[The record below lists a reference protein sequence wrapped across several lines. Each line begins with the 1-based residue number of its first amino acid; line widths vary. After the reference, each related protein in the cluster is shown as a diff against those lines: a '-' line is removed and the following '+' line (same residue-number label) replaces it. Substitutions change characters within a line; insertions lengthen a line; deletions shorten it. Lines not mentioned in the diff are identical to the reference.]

1 MSAAFVT
8 HALVL
13 GGAALPAGAT
23 VLVRSVRSI
32 FGTMSSSQGPSVAS
46 SFEPSTEPLPRTL
59 DRYELLGVLGS
70 GAFATVYR
78 ARHVHTEQAVA
89 VKVLQRQQGTTQG
102 VERWLAEARAM
113 AAVNHPN
120 VVRVLDCGREETGEA
135 FLVMEL
141 TPGATLESMLHGR
154 TLPVAHAVR
163 LASQML
169 EGLEAAHAKGI
180 VHRDVK
186 PPNVLVTHDDAGNP
200 VAKLLDF
207 GVSKIVAPGQAS
219 GTLPGTAMGTPGYM
233 APELFGDAAN
243 ADPRAD
249 VYAVAAT
256 LYEMLAGRLP
266 ILANSY
272 EDFVVKVRFDRPPPL
287 KSVAP
292 HVPAT
297 LAEVIDRG
305 LARDRDA
312 RWPTARAFADAL
324 RMSVSASMAPASPGL
339 DATMDVRDVR
349 DVRLPLP
356 PLVPQ
361 EQHAAI
367 ARTDPPIHSTLKS
380 NPPPVARTTLRS
392 SESKSRFGLI
402 LAIVGGLLLVSSGAA
417 AAFFYLKSNSGSGS
431 GATTA
436 SVRDTREKKDSTM
449 ESHEAEHVTAV
460 GPLPFDPAGDAPG
473 APSAGTDA
481 GAAALPR
488 ARGITFTAVPSVTNH
503 ITDASLA
510 TFSRAV
516 SPRAQLCRPIGTPA
530 TVLVELL
537 VNEGEIGI
545 AHIAPG
551 NKGDKIVAQCVAGAF
566 KEVSDKGG
574 RLSGEGIVQVL
585 VTLEPR

>member
-1 MSAAFVT
+1 MSTAFVT

-13 GGAALPAGAT
+13 GGAVVPAGAT

-32 FGTMSSSQGPSVAS
+32 FGTMSASSQSPSI
-46 SFEPSTEPLPRTL
+46 EPSTEPLPRTL

-120 VVRVLDCGREETGEA
+120 VVRVLDCGRAETGEA

-141 TPGATLESMLHGR
+141 TPGATLESMLQGR

-169 EGLEAAHAKGI
+169 EGLDAAHAKGI

-186 PPNVLVTHDDAGNP
+186 PANVLVTHDDAGNP

-207 GVSKIVAPGQAS
+207 GVSKIVAPGRAS

-272 EDFVVKVRFDRPPPL
+272 EDFVVKVRFDRPAPL

-312 RWPTARAFADAL
+312 RWPSAKAFADAL

-349 DVRLPLP
+349 DLRDVRLPLP
-356 PLVPQ
+356 PLVPH
-361 EQHAAI
+361 EPNAVI
-367 ARTDPPIHSTLKS
+367 ARTDPPVHSTLKS

-417 AAFFYLKSNSGSGS
+417 AAFFYLKSNTTSG
-431 GATTA
+431 TIA
-436 SVRDTREKKDSTM
+436 SVHDTREKRDSAR
-449 ESHEAEHVTAV
+449 ESHEAGHVTAA
-460 GPLPFDPAGDAPG
+460 GPLPFDPAGDVTSPT
-473 APSAGTDA
+473 AGTDA
-481 GAAALPR
+481 GAGSARP
-488 ARGITFTAVPSVTNH
+488 RGITFTAVPSVTNH

-510 TFSRAV
+510 TFGRAV
-516 SPRAQLCRPIGTPA
+516 IPRAQLCRPIGAPA

-551 NKGDKIVAQCVAGAF
+551 NKGDKIVAQCVASAF
-566 KEVSDKGG
+566 KEVSEKGG